1 MHVKATI
8 IVLTKSTQAEYTKK
22 CLYLLE
28 KNTRDYELFVVRDD
42 PSAFGFSKDNNRI
55 MKIGLGDYFVLVN
68 DDCFVTDPHWL
79 EKMIAKAE
87 SDAKIGMV
95 APILRTLDGEIQYL
109 VDKRMDAEGFVNVV
123 AFACVLLKREMVD
136 KIGYLDEAFRFGSE
150 DNEYC
155 QRALNNGW
163 KIAIARDVSLIHLVN
178 TSRDFRSLT
187 EYMRGSLRM
196 ERMMGGS
203 GFPTVKILLI
213 QINLVTDRPRRIL
226 KHRAA
231 PLFFRLR
238 SVRDRMLR
246 KMMW

>member
-1 MHVKATI
+1 MNVKTTI
-8 IVLTKSTQAEYTKK
+8 IVLTKSTQAEHTKK
-22 CLYLLE
+22 CLYFLE
-28 KNTRDYELFVVRDD
+28 KNTQNYELFVLRDD
-42 PSAFGFSKDNNRI
+42 PSVFGFSKDNNRI
-55 MKIGLGDYFVLVN
+55 IKIGLGNYFVLVN
-68 DDCFVTDPHWL
+68 DDCFVTDPRWL
-79 EKMIAKAE
+79 EKMITRAE
-87 SDAKIGMV
+87 SDSRIGMV

-109 VDKRMDAEGFVNVV
+109 VDKRMDADGFVKVV
-123 AFACVLLKREMVD
+123 AFACVLLKREMVE

-163 KIAIARDVSLIHLVN
+163 KIAIARDVSLVHLVN

-196 ERMMGGS
+196 ERMAGGS
-203 GFPTVKILLI
+203 GFPTVKILLS

-226 KHRAA
+226 KYRAG

-238 SVRDRMLR
+238 SVRDRLLR
-246 KMMW
+246 RMV